1 MKKKILIPTD
11 FSKNAWNATTY
22 AINLFKGE
30 QCEFHIL
37 NTFYLGGYSTE
48 NLLIPEPGD
57 AAYESIKETSEKKM
71 SKLKTQL
78 SYRDDSPEHRFY
90 FHNEFGPLTE
100 VIKRMIE
107 KKDIEFIVMGTRGET
122 DSKDVIFG
130 SNTINV
136 MEGIRL
142 CPILAI
148 PGTFFFKEPNEIV
161 FPTSF
166 KTHFKQR
173 ELKHLVEIAK
183 LTNSPVRILHIK
195 KEDKLSKE
203 QEENKA
209 LLEDILITID
219 FSHHTLENIDVK
231 KGLHSFVQSRE
242 SEMIA
247 FINKKHTF
255 FSSIFSNPLVK
266 DLGVHSTVPVLA
278 MHDIRS

>member
-11 FSKNAWNATTY
+11 FSKNAWNAMTY
-22 AINLFKGE
+22 ALNLFKGE
-30 QCEFHIL
+30 SCEFHVL
-37 NTFYLGGYSTE
+37 NVFYLGGYSTE

-57 AAYESIKETSEKKM
+57 AAYESIKESSENRM
-71 SKLKTQL
+71 NKLKTQL
-78 SYRDDSPEHRFY
+78 DYREDSPDHRFY
-90 FHNEFGPLTE
+90 FYSEFGPLTE
-100 VIKRMIE
+100 VIKLMIE

-130 SNTINV
+130 SSATEV
-136 MEGIRL
+136 MENIRL
-142 CPILAI
+142 CPVLAV
-148 PGTFFFKEPNEIV
+148 PGTSLFKEPNEIV

-166 KTHFKQR
+166 KTHFKRR

-183 LTNSPVRILHIK
+183 LTKAPVRILHIK
-195 KEDKLSKE
+195 KEDKLTEE

-209 LLEDILITID
+209 LLEDILAAIE
-219 FSHHTLENIDVK
+219 FSHHSLENIDVK

-255 FSSIFSNPLVK
+255 FGSIFSKPLVK
-266 DLGVHSTVPVLA
+266 ELGAHSKVPILA
-278 MHDIRS
+278 MHDIRA